1 MLQSC
6 PHIRTKSIVIIIENA
21 NKSNGFGQSMGGT
34 STSRSKGW
42 GYHEIEQEA
51 SSLVDISHRQVYCLE
66 LGGSIISKS
75 SKKLNVLLN
84 GFLTKR
90 PPPIDKPRQASFA
103 CRGHSF
109 SVQHHIPVD
118 FRAVVTVHRQVHP
131 IRPPHG
137 VAVGFISFSS
147 HGPPAA
153 DSVPPGCFWLPGRP
167 GQKAT
172 DSGVPLRHLMALGS
186 CRSGAG
192 ANKRG
197 CLAAARRLQT
207 YIFTSALPYSPFPTD
222 IPTGTGRS
230 PLL

>member
-153 DSVPPGCFWLPGRP
+153 GFVPPEYFLPP
-167 GQKAT
+167 GPPA
-172 DSGVPLRHLMALGS
+172 
-186 CRSGAG
+186 
-192 ANKRG
+192 
-197 CLAAARRLQT
+197 QT
-207 YIFTSALPYSPFPTD
+207 IPDNAALPRRSRVWESFRNGAVGNK
-222 IPTGTGRS
+222 TGC
-230 PLL
+230 

>member
-34 STSRSKGW
+34 STSRSKRW

-109 SVQHHIPVD
+109 SVQHHIPAD
-118 FRAVVTVHRQVHP
+118 FRTVVTVHRQVHP
-131 IRPPHG
+131 IRPPHR
-137 VAVGFISFSS
+137 VAAGFISSFLCMR
-147 HGPPAA
+147 PAE
-153 DSVPPGCFWLPGRP
+153 LPKQPEWQGIKHTESWR
-167 GQKAT
+167 
-172 DSGVPLRHLMALGS
+172 S
-186 CRSGAG
+186 CLIIS
-192 ANKRG
+192 
-197 CLAAARRLQT
+197 LH
-207 YIFTSALPYSPFPTD
+207 
-222 IPTGTGRS
+222 
-230 PLL
+230 